1 MPSIP
6 SVRRLDRHY
15 TAMQIGFWAVF
26 AAACIYQSYLLT
38 ERGFSDAQSGLLISI
53 RCLSGI
59 LCQPLLGGFADRHP
73 QIPLRQIVVLSL
85 GLSLAAA
92 LVFLLVP
99 LGFGGTAMVLAV
111 MGGLELSSYPLMDSM
126 AIQFINAG
134 MPIRYSLGRGIGS
147 MAYALCCAALGWQ
160 VGRFGVESTLY
171 THAVLLAAEILLVAS
186 FPPFRGAAG
195 DSVRPR
201 PTHSALWLLRR
212 NPAFSLMLLAIL
224 LGLTGCLP
232 LSNFL
237 LQVVTSRG
245 GTEGDLGLVLFVMG
259 AFELPTA
266 FFFQRLYRRLGGG
279 RLLLVSLFFCLA
291 KAAAL
296 FVSGSLTGV
305 LLAQPL
311 QMLGYGLFTPTSV
324 YYVNDSVPLE
334 DQVKG
339 QTLMMVAS
347 NGLGG
352 VLGSF
357 FAGQTLE
364 LGGPNGM
371 LLFCVASCGAGVLLG
386 AASLRLARRRAS

>member
-1 MPSIP
+1 MPSTP

-15 TAMQIGFWAVF
+15 IAMQVGFWAVF

-73 QIPLRQIVVLSL
+73 QIPLRRIVALSL

-99 LGFGGTAMVLAV
+99 LGFGGTALVLVV

-160 VGRFGVESTLY
+160 VGRLGVESTLV
-171 THAVLLAAEILLVAS
+171 THAALLALEILLVAT
-186 FPPFRGAAG
+186 FPPFQGAAEG
-195 DSVRPR
+195 ARREGAP
-201 PTHSALWLLRR
+201 HSALWLLRR
-212 NPAFSLMLLAIL
+212 DPAFALMLLAIL

-266 FFFQRLYRRLGGG
+266 FFFRRLYRRLGGG
-279 RLLLVSLFFCLA
+279 RLLLLSLFFCLA

-324 YYVNDSVPLE
+324 YYVNDSVPPE

-339 QTLMMVAS
+339 QALMMVAS

-364 LGGPNGM
+364 RGGPNGM
-371 LLFCVASCGAGVLLG
+371 LLFCVLSCAAGVLVG
-386 AASLRLARRRAS
+386 AASLRLARRT